1 MNGDLTSLPLILSLD
16 VKTKVLTNS
25 TYEINITFALKMSLK
40 KIHFSQI
47 IFDQNGIDSSML
59 YQVIFYYHDF
69 PTLGGSLP
77 VQFQF
82 MENFIIGLLEIK
94 SGQKKATLSFDI
106 TYRYNA
112 TGQF

>member
-59 YQVIFYYHDF
+59 Y
-69 PTLGGSLP
+69 
-77 VQFQF
+77 
-82 MENFIIGLLEIK
+82 
-94 SGQKKATLSFDI
+94 
-106 TYRYNA
+106 
-112 TGQF
+112 